1 MKLSNQGLQDK
12 KSWKDAG
19 FTIPEYDR
27 AVMVEET
34 IGKPEWIHFGAG
46 NLFKAFPAA
55 VAEKLLNEGKM
66 EKGVI
71 AVEGFDP
78 FILELNKSHDNLAVL
93 ATLKHDG
100 TVDKTVVGSIAET
113 VLLNPNDKDAWGR
126 MVEIFEAPTLKMAS
140 FTITEKG
147 YAITDAA
154 GNLLPVVQA
163 DFEAGPEAPESYL
176 GKVAALLYK
185 RYLDGKEPIAMV
197 SMDNCSHNGQKLQD
211 AIVAYG
217 KAWVDNGKAEAG
229 FVDYLNNPQEVS
241 FPWSMIDKITPR
253 PDASVEQML
262 IDSGL
267 EDVKPVKTPRGS
279 FVAPFV
285 NAEETEYLVIEDAF
299 PNGRVALDEG
309 GIIYTDRD
317 TVNNVE
323 KMKVTTCLNPLH
335 TAMSVFGCLLD
346 YTKISDEMKDPDIVD
361 LIRIVGYDEGLPVVV
376 DPGILNPK
384 EFIDTVIGVRLPNPF
399 MPDAPQRI
407 ATDTSQKLSVR
418 FGETIKSY
426 LKDENLSVND
436 LKLIPLVFAGW
447 MRYLMGIDDNGEPFE
462 ISADPLLEEV
472 QPVVADIKLGD
483 TVTAEQLAPI
493 LSNEKIFGVNLK
505 DAGLEDAVV
514 NYFNDLIAGKGAV
527 RKTLHEAVEAAK
539 TTKEAKE

>member
-1 MKLSNQGLQDK
+1 MQLSNKGLQNREE
-12 KSWKDAG
+12 WITAG
-19 FTIPEYDR
+19 FEIPAYDR
-27 AVMVEET
+27 QAMIEKTEAEPTWV
-34 IGKPEWIHFGAG
+34 HFGAG

-55 VAEKLLNEGKM
+55 VAEKLLNKGIIDR
-66 EKGVI
+66 GVI

-78 FILELNKSHDNLAVL
+78 FIIDVNKEHDNLAVL

-100 TVDKTVVGSIAET
+100 TVEKTVVGSIAET
-113 VLLNPNDKDAWGR
+113 ALLDPKDEEAWVR
-126 MVEIFEAPTLKMAS
+126 MNEIFRAPSLQMAS

-147 YAITDAA
+147 YAITDAS
-154 GNLLPVVQA
+154 GNPLPAVEK
-163 DFEAGPEAPESYL
+163 DFENGPAAPESYL
-176 GKVAALLYK
+176 GKVAALLYD
-185 RYLDGKEPIAMV
+185 RYQNGALPIAMV

-211 AIVAYG
+211 AIMAYAD
-217 KAWVDNGKAEAG
+217 AWVKNGKAEEG
-229 FVDYLNNPQEVS
+229 FVSYLSNPEKVS

-253 PDASVEQML
+253 PDASVEAML
-262 IDSGL
+262 EADGL
-267 EDVKPVKTPRGS
+267 EEVKPVKTPRGS

-299 PNGRVALDEG
+299 PNGRVPLDEG

-335 TAMSVFGCLLD
+335 TAMSIYGCLLD
-346 YTKISDEMKDPDIVD
+346 YDKISEEMKDEDIVD
-361 LIRIVGYDEGLPVVV
+361 LIKIIGYDEGLPVVV
-376 DPGILNPK
+376 NPGILDPK
-384 EFIDTVIGVRLPNPF
+384 EFIDTVIEVRLPNPF

-426 LKDENLSVND
+426 LNDENLSVDD

-447 MRYLMGIDDNGEPFE
+447 MRYLMGIDDQGKAFE

-472 QPVVADIKLGD
+472 RPVVADIELGD
-483 TVTAEQLAPI
+483 TVTEETLRPI
-493 LSNEKIFGVNLK
+493 LSNEKIFGVNLY
-505 DAGLEDAVV
+505 DAGMADAVV
-514 NYFNDLIAGKGAV
+514 DNFNKLIAGKGAI
-527 RKTLHEAVEAAK
+527 RNTLHEAVQNAK
-539 TTKEAKE
+539 RGE